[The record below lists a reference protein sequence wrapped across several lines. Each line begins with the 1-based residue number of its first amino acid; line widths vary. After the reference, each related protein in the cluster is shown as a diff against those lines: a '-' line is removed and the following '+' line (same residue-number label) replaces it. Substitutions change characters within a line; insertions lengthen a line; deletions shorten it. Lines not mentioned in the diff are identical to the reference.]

1 MPVYIDINRCI
12 GCRTCETACQMEHG
26 GRGHINVQYV
36 EDLVAVPIFC
46 HHCEEAFCATVCF
59 TGALHKEGETTA
71 FDAEKCTGCGLC
83 IYACPFGV
91 VWADRTA
98 HKCDLCRERKGGPA
112 CISVCPAKAL
122 SENFDLEVSS
132 ARSRAAR
139 AAAAPRGVR

>member
-12 GCRTCETACQMEHG
+12 GCRTCEAACQMEHG
-26 GRGHINVQYV
+26 GRGHIN
-36 EDLVAVPIFC
+36 
-46 HHCEEAFCATVCF
+46 
-59 TGALHKEGETTA
+59 

-122 SENFDLEVSS
+122 SVDFDLEVSR
-132 ARSRAAR
+132 ARSHAAR
-139 AAAAPRGVR
+139 AAADPRGVR

>member
-12 GCRTCETACQMEHG
+12 GCRTCEAACQMEHG

-83 IYACPFGV
+83 IYAVPSG
-91 VWADRTA
+91 WSGQTGPLTSAISAGNERAD
-98 HKCDLCRERKGGPA
+98 LL
-112 CISVCPAKAL
+112 V
-122 SENFDLEVSS
+122 
-132 ARSRAAR
+132 
-139 AAAAPRGVR
+139 